1 KAEDRRQKAEDR
13 RQKAEDRRQKA
24 EDRRLEAVLEREGEL
39 KERMFVKTFAIVRK
53 SELQEASVT
62 VLRFVTGIL
71 AFSISFSGSPFT

>member
-1 KAEDRRQKAEDR
+1 EGWRQKTEGW
-13 RQKAEDRRQKA
+13 RQKTEGWRLEA